1 MKRILLIVALVA
13 STLGAQE
20 SAKKGTKPEA
30 KVVDPVCG
38 MTVDPKTA
46 GKSVYKG
53 KIYYFCSRS
62 EKQQFDKTPEKY
74 LAKK

>member
-1 MKRILLIVALVA
+1 
-13 STLGAQE
+13 
-20 SAKKGTKPEA
+20 
-30 KVVDPVCG
+30 VVDPVCG

-46 GKSVYKG
+46 DKSVYKG
-53 KIYYFCSRS
+53 KTYYFCSRS

>member
-1 MKRILLIVALVA
+1 MKRMFLTMALAACIL
-13 STLGAQE
+13 SAQE
-20 SAKKGTKPEA
+20 STKKAAKPEA

-46 GKSVYKG
+46 DKSVYKG
-53 KIYYFCSRS
+53 KTYYFCSRS

>member
-1 MKRILLIVALVA
+1 MKRILLIVALAA
-13 STLGAQE
+13 STLSAQE
-20 SAKKGTKPEA
+20 SAKKPVKPEA

-46 GKSVYKG
+46 DKSVYKG
-53 KIYYFCSRS
+53 KTYYFCSRS

-74 LAKK
+74 VAKK

>member
-1 MKRILLIVALVA
+1 MKRILLIVALAA
-13 STLGAQE
+13 STLSADE
-20 SAKKGTKPEA
+20 SAKKTPKPEA

-46 GKSVYKG
+46 DKSVYKG
-53 KIYYFCSRS
+53 KTYYFCSRS

>member
-1 MKRILLIVALVA
+1 MALAACIL
-13 STLGAQE
+13 SAQE
-20 SAKKGTKPEA
+20 SPKKAAKPEA

-46 GKSVYKG
+46 DKSVYKG
-53 KIYYFCSRS
+53 KTYYFCSRS

-74 LAKK
+74 LVKK

>member
-1 MKRILLIVALVA
+1 MKRMLLIVALA
-13 STLGAQE
+13 TSTLGAQE
-20 SAKKGTKPEA
+20 SAKKTAKPEA

-46 GKSVYKG
+46 DKSVYKG
-53 KIYYFCSRS
+53 KTYYFCSRS

>member
-1 MKRILLIVALVA
+1 MKRILLAMVMAACPLNA
-13 STLGAQE
+13 E
-20 SAKKGTKPEA
+20 KSAKKPSKPEA

-46 GKSVYKG
+46 GPSVYKG
-53 KIYYFCSRS
+53 KTYYFCSRA
-62 EKQQFDKTPEKY
+62 EKQQFEKTPEKY